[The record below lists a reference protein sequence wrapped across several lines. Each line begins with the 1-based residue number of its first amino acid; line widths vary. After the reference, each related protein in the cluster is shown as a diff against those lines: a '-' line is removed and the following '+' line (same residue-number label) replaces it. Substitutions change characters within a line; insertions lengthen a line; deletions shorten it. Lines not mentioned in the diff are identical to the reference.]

1 MPGLI
6 DKLPESPLGLKGKP
20 GPIFESVFQK
30 STSDIQ
36 ALSTNNNLKSSQDM
50 ILGRT
55 YGKGVNITKA
65 PPSRLDLGGQ
75 TPKEYTKNLPK

>member
-6 DKLPESPLGLKGKP
+6 DKLPSSPLGLKGKP
-20 GPIFESVFQK
+20 GPIFEDIFQK

-36 ALSTNNNLKSSQDM
+36 ALSTNNSLKSSQDM

-55 YGKGVNITKA
+55 YGKGSNITKV

-75 TPKEYTKNLPK
+75 TPKQYTKNLPK

>member
-6 DKLPESPLGLKGKP
+6 DKLPESPLGLRGKP

-36 ALSTNNNLKSSQDM
+36 ALSTNNRLKSSQDM
-50 ILGRT
+50 VLGRT
-55 YGKGVNITKA
+55 YGKDNNITKV
-65 PPSRLDLGGQ
+65 PPPRLDLGGQ